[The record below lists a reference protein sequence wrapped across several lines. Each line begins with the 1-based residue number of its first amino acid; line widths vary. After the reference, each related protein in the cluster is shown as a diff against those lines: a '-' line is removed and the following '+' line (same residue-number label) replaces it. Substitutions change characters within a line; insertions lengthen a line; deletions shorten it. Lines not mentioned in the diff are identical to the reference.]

1 MRRGPIETS
10 IGVVVVLLAV
20 IFVVVAYNATDY
32 RGESGY
38 RLLAE
43 FNKVGTIKTG
53 SDVRVSGVPVGKV
66 LGLSLDP
73 ETFKAEII
81 LDIDN
86 RFLFP
91 DDTIAII
98 GNEGLLGGHFVELLP
113 GASDMDLQPGD
124 TVEFTQDSVDML
136 QLLGKFMF
144 SAAGGGNKD
153 GKN

>member
-10 IGVVVVLLAV
+10 IGVIVVLLAI

-73 ETFKAEII
+73 ETFKAKII

-86 RFLFP
+86 RFLYWP
-91 DDTIAII
+91 CIPLTLRRAHDRKSLRRTSI
-98 GNEGLLGGHFVELLP
+98 H
-113 GASDMDLQPGD
+113 
-124 TVEFTQDSVDML
+124 VDVCRR
-136 QLLGKFMF
+136 K
-144 SAAGGGNKD
+144 STYAYVR
-153 GKN
+153 

>member
-1 MRRGPIETS
+1 MRRGSIETS
-10 IGVVVVLLAV
+10 IGVVVVLLAI

-32 RGESGY
+32 RREAGY
-38 RLLAE
+38 RLFAE

-66 LGLSLDP
+66 LDLSLDR
-73 ETFKAEII
+73 ETFKAKII

-86 RFLFP
+86 RFIFP
-91 DDTIAII
+91 EDTIAII

-113 GASDMDLQPGD
+113 GASNGDLQPGD
-124 TVEFTQDSVDML
+124 TIEFTQDSVDML

-144 SAAGGGNKD
+144 SAAGGSNKD